1 MQRTTFVYHPQF
13 SKFSLQRAL
22 LHMNN
27 ELGFALHI
35 CRTRR
40 AFSQPRKN
48 KSSFVCWMIS
58 WYILHSICS
67 HPKIIHVFEVTVDL
81 DFGWKKWSRWCKS
94 HAAIVGFFR
103 AQRMMFPPR
112 GPTECPLRLTESW
125 RVDSWPRLERW
136 SEGKMYFF
144 WGGKMEQTRV
154 EVVVLRYFEQIQFFW
169 FFLAV
174 FVLFWKHLDAG
185 AASAIRSID
194 VEYLFCV
201 DIAQAIIDLLMQ
213 PMQVQSVHNMGVL
226 DETAQTSVGLVIIW
240 IGRSRRDLRQ
250 PRAQS
255 SVWAT
260 VKELGIHWVPRG
272 HFDVHPT
279 HCCAEDITTPRP

>member
-1 MQRTTFVYHPQF
+1 MVQVVQIPCCHSGVFPRTAHDVSSEGPDRVPPAAHWE
-13 SKFSLQRAL
+13 LAGRL
-22 LHMNN
+22 LAAT
-27 ELGFALHI
+27 GAVK
-35 CRTRR
+35 R
-40 AFSQPRKN
+40 RKN
-48 KSSFVCWMIS
+48 
-58 WYILHSICS
+58 
-67 HPKIIHVFEVTVDL
+67 VFFL
-81 DFGWKKWSRWCKS
+81 
-94 HAAIVGFFR
+94 
-103 AQRMMFPPR
+103 
-112 GPTECPLRLTESW
+112 
-125 RVDSWPRLERW
+125 
-136 SEGKMYFF
+136 
-144 WGGKMEQTRV
+144 GGKMEQTRV